1 MATETSLTHSSA
13 SYLTTPAGTQDIFSP
28 ERFSDEQR
36 MMAETAHAFITG
48 EVLPRVEEIEV
59 HKPGLMRALVEKAGA
74 LGLLSADVPEEY
86 GGLGAGLTVG
96 VILADYLSGE
106 ASFGVAWGAHNT
118 IGTLPI
124 IFYGTPEQKARWLPG
139 MATGA
144 IVGAYALTEPGAG
157 SDAMGIK
164 TRATRD
170 GDSYVLNGQKQWI
183 SNAGIADVMVAFAKV
198 DETKHTAFIVP
209 FDTPGIALG
218 AEEKKMGIKG
228 SSTRAVY
235 FDNVRVPASNVLG
248 EVGKGHKIAF
258 NILNIGRLKLGASCA
273 GGSREALALCA
284 RYVTERKAF
293 GKTLQHF
300 GLIQKRLARM
310 AIDTYAAESV
320 TYRTAGL
327 IEEALRAT
335 GSGSA
340 AGGAAP
346 TNTLHALEEYAIE
359 CSIAKVLGSE
369 ALGRVVDEGVQ
380 IFGGYGFMH
389 EYPIEKAYRDARIT
403 RIFEGTNEINR
414 LLLAGT
420 LFKRAMDGRVG
431 VMDAFADIDAAI
443 TAGQAPRVDL
453 PVDLRDAAEAL
464 ERAKSGAIYAVMKAA
479 MGYMMHMEEE
489 QEFLAATADMMIDL
503 FAMDSALTRAA
514 AARRAG
520 HPRADLHT
528 LVARLAVWRFL
539 PGVHHAI
546 TEVLENGIADAAE
559 RDDELRRVR
568 AYLGDYHLASTP
580 ALRELAGAV
589 VAHAGYPFSVLGARG

>member
-1 MATETSLTHSSA
+1 MATETSLTYSSA
-13 SYLTTPAGTQDIFSP
+13 SYLTTPAGTQDSFSP

-48 EVLPRVEEIEV
+48 EVLPRVEEIEA

-170 GDSYVLNGQKQWI
+170 GDSYVINGQKQWI
-183 SNAGIADVMVAFAKV
+183 SNAGFADVMVAFAKV

-209 FDTPGIALG
+209 FATPGLALG

-235 FDNVRVPASNVLG
+235 FDNVRVPAANVLG

-258 NILNIGRLKLGASCA
+258 TILNIGRLKLGATCA
-273 GGSREALALCA
+273 GGSREVLALCA

-293 GKTLQHF
+293 GKTLHHF
-300 GLIQKRLARM
+300 ALIQKKLAQM

-335 GSGSA
+335 GPGSA
-340 AGGAAP
+340 AGRRVAPGEASAASGVPRPQGGAAP
-346 TNTLHALEEYAIE
+346 TTTVHALEEYAIE

-389 EYPIEKAYRDARIT
+389 EYPVERAYRDARIT

-414 LLLAGT
+414 LLLSGT
-420 LFKRAMDGRVG
+420 LFKRAMDGRVA
-431 VMDAFADIDAAI
+431 VMDAFPTIAEAVN
-443 TAGQAPRVDL
+443 AGQAPSVDA
-453 PVDLRDAAEAL
+453 PAELRDAAEAV
-464 ERAKSGAIYAVMKAA
+464 ERARGAALYTMMKAA
-479 MGYMMHMEEE
+479 MRYMRRLEEE
-489 QEFLAATADMMIDL
+489 QEFLANTADMMI
-503 FAMDSALTRAA
+503 
-514 AARRAG
+514 
-520 HPRADLHT
+520 
-528 LVARLAVWRFL
+528 
-539 PGVHHAI
+539 
-546 TEVLENGIADAAE
+546 N
-559 RDDELRRVR
+559 
-568 AYLGDYHLASTP
+568 
-580 ALRELAGAV
+580 
-589 VAHAGYPFSVLGARG
+589 

>member
-1 MATETSLTHSSA
+1 MATETSLTYGSA
-13 SYLTTPAGTQDIFSP
+13 SYLTAPAGTQDSFSP
-28 ERFSDEQR
+28 ECFSDEQR
-36 MMAETAHAFITG
+36 LMVETAHAFITG
-48 EVLPRVEEIEV
+48 EVLPRVEEIDAQE
-59 HKPGLMRALVEKAGA
+59 PGLMRALVEKAGA

-106 ASFGVAWGAHNT
+106 ASFGVAWGVHT
-118 IGTLPI
+118 TVGTLPI
-124 IFYGTPEQKARWLPG
+124 LYYGTPEQKARWLPG

-170 GDSYVLNGQKQWI
+170 GDSYVINGQKQWT

-198 DETKHTAFIVP
+198 DETRHTAFIVP

-235 FDNVRVPASNVLG
+235 FDNVRVPAANVLG

-258 NILNIGRLKLGASCA
+258 NILNIGRLKLGATCG
-273 GGSREALALCA
+273 GGSREVLALCA

-300 GLIQKRLARM
+300 GLIQKKLAQM
-310 AIDTYAAESV
+310 AIDTYAAEAV
-320 TYRTAGL
+320 NYRTAGL

-335 GSGSA
+335 GPGSA

-346 TNTLHALEEYAIE
+346 TTTLHALEEYAIE
-359 CSIAKVLGSE
+359 CSIVKVLGSE

-389 EYPIEKAYRDARIT
+389 EYPVEKAYRDARIT

-431 VMDAFADIDAAI
+431 VMEAFADLRAGRVLGHRQGDPEVDDARHLSKCFWI
-443 TAGQAPRVDL
+443 F
-453 PVDLRDAAEAL
+453 PVGVLGSSST
-464 ERAKSGAIYAVMKAA
+464 KSTVFG
-479 MGYMMHMEEE
+479 
-489 QEFLAATADMMIDL
+489 FLYP
-503 FAMDSALTRAA
+503 
-514 AARRAG
+514 ARR
-520 HPRADLHT
+520 
-528 LVARLAVWRFL
+528 
-539 PGVHHAI
+539 
-546 TEVLENGIADAAE
+546 
-559 RDDELRRVR
+559 
-568 AYLGDYHLASTP
+568 SP
-580 ALRELAGAV
+580 AKAMRSAV
-589 VAHAGYPFSVLGARG
+589 VADRPAPRTTCAVSASPHLSSGIPKTQTSETAGWVRRTSSTSRG

>member
-48 EVLPRVEEIEV
+48 EVLPRVEEIEA
-59 HKPGLMRALVEKAGA
+59 HEPGLMRALVEKAGA

-124 IFYGTPEQKARWLPG
+124 LFYGTPEQKARWLPG

-157 SDAMGIK
+157 SDAVGIK
-164 TRATRD
+164 TRATHD
-170 GDSYVLNGQKQWI
+170 GDSYVINGQKQWI
-183 SNAGIADVMVAFAKV
+183 SNAGFADVMVAFAKV
-198 DETKHTAFIVP
+198 DETRHTAFIVP
-209 FDTPGIALG
+209 FATPGVSLG

-235 FDNVRVPASNVLG
+235 FDNVRVPTSNVLG
-248 EVGKGHKIAF
+248 KVGKGHKIAF
-258 NILNIGRLKLGASCA
+258 TILNIGRLKLGATCG

-293 GKTLQHF
+293 GKTLQQF
-300 GLIQKRLARM
+300 GLIQKKLALM
-310 AIDTYAAESV
+310 AIETYAAESV
-320 TYRTAGL
+320 SYRTAGL
-327 IEEALRAT
+327 IEEALRA
-335 GSGSA
+335 
-340 AGGAAP
+340 AGADMTAER
-346 TNTLHALEEYAIE
+346 ALQAIEEYAME
-359 CSIAKVLGSE
+359 CSMAKVLGGE
-369 ALGRVVDEGVQ
+369 ALGRIVDEGVQ

-389 EYPIEKAYRDARIT
+389 EYPVEKAYRDARIT

-443 TAGQAPRVDL
+443 TAGQTPRVDV
-453 PVDLRDAAEAL
+453 PTDLRDAAEAL
-464 ERAKSGAIYAVMKAA
+464 ERAKSGAIAVVMKAA
-479 MGYMMHMEEE
+479 MHHMMHMEEE
-489 QEFLAATADMMIDL
+489 QEFLAATADMMNDL

-514 AARRAG
+514 AAQRAG
-520 HPRADLHT
+520 HPRADLHA

-568 AYLGDYHLASTP
+568 AYLGDYHLASTL
-580 ALRELAGAV
+580 ALRELAAAV
-589 VAHAGYPFSVLGARG
+589 VSHGGYPFAVLGARG

>member
-1 MATETSLTHSSA
+1 MARWCR
-13 SYLTTPAGTQDIFSP
+13 PPRGT
-28 ERFSDEQR
+28 
-36 MMAETAHAFITG
+36 G
-48 EVLPRVEEIEV
+48 
-59 HKPGLMRALVEKAGA
+59 G
-74 LGLLSADVPEEY
+74 
-86 GGLGAGLTVG
+86 GGLGARLTVSA
-96 VILADYLSGE
+96 ILADYLSGE
-106 ASFGVAWGAHNT
+106 ASFGVAWGVHT
-118 IGTLPI
+118 TVGTLPI
-124 IFYGTPEQKARWLPG
+124 LYYGTPEQKRRWLPG

-164 TRATRD
+164 TRATLD

-235 FDNVRVPASNVLG
+235 FDNVRVPTSNVLG

-258 NILNIGRLKLGASCA
+258 TILNIGRLKLGATCG
-273 GGSREALALCA
+273 GGSREVLGLCA

-293 GKTLQHF
+293 GRTLQHF
-300 GLIQKRLARM
+300 GLIQKKLAQM

-320 TYRTAGL
+320 NYRTAGL

-335 GSGSA
+335 GPGSA
-340 AGGAAP
+340 SGGAVP
-346 TNTLHALEEYAIE
+346 TNTLHALEEYAVE

-414 LLLAGT
+414 LLLSGT
-420 LFKRAMDGRVG
+420 LFRRAMEGRVA
-431 VMDAFADIDAAI
+431 VMDAFPAI
-443 TAGQAPRVDL
+443 AEAVSAGQAPSVDA
-453 PVDLRDAAEAL
+453 PAELRDAAEAV
-464 ERAKSGAIYAVMKAA
+464 ERARGAALYTMMKAA
-479 MGYMMHMEEE
+479 RRNMRRLEEE
-489 QEFLAATADMMIDL
+489 QEFLANAADMMINL
-503 FAMDSALTRAA
+503 FAMDSALSRATA
-514 AARRAG
+514 ALRIGRLDAARHA
-520 HPRADLHT
+520 LT
-528 LVARLAVWRFL
+528 ARLAV
-539 PGVHHAI
+539 
-546 TEVLENGIADAAE
+546 
-559 RDDELRRVR
+559 
-568 AYLGDYHLASTP
+568 
-580 ALRELAGAV
+580 
-589 VAHAGYPFSVLGARG
+589 